1 MSLKLGTDIEV
12 LLLSSKTG
20 DFVSSIGLIGGSKEE
35 PFLVDGGNLQ
45 EDNVLAEFAVDPSDS
60 KEGWREGIEKVYG
73 LLQHKVKEYDLT
85 TIVKASAHYPKK
97 ELEHPMALVFGCT
110 PDLNAYTMDNNIPP
124 DPETVGTLRS
134 CGGHIHVS
142 LEDVTQDE
150 NEKASFIR
158 ILDLVL
164 GVPSVLMD
172 ADVERR
178 KLYGKAGAYRS
189 KEYGVEYRTL
199 SNFWI
204 QSRDHIDWAYD
215 QVEAA
220 MDRYL
225 GGFRITRDI
234 GDKVIECI
242 NEGNRE
248 LANELVELHGLEVV

>member
-1 MSLKLGTDIEV
+1 MSLKLGTDVEV
-12 LLLSSKTG
+12 LLQTANG

-35 PFLVDGGNLQ
+35 PLLVDGGNLQ
-45 EDNVLAEFAVDPSDS
+45 EDNVLAEFAVDPSNT

-85 TIVKASAHYPKK
+85 TVIKASAHYPDK
-97 ELEHPMALVFGCT
+97 ELEHPMAMVFGCT
-110 PDLNAYTMDNNIPP
+110 PDSNAYTLQHNTPP
-124 DPETVGTLRS
+124 DPDTVGTLRS

-142 LEDVTQDE
+142 LEEVTKDE
-150 NEKASFIR
+150 DEKAAFIR
-158 ILDLVL
+158 ILDLLL

-178 KLYGKAGAYRS
+178 NLYGKAGAYRS

-204 QSRDHIDWAYD
+204 QSKAHIDWAYD

-225 GGFRITRDI
+225 GGFRITPDI

-242 NEGNRE
+242 NNGDSSLAKE
-248 LANELVELHGLEVV
+248 LIKAHKLEVV